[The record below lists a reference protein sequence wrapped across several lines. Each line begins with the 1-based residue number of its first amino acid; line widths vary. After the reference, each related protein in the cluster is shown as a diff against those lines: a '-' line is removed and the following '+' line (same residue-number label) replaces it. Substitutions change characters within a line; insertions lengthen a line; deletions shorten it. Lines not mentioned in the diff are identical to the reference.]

1 MGRRMAAGVSK
12 TPVRC
17 ALAKSPW
24 TSLLLQKRQVARTPH
39 PLCSVPAADPPGH
52 GAAPAARS
60 EPVNHSLW
68 RREQMFSVEMWCIGK
83 VGL

>member
-24 TSLLLQKRQVARTPH
+24 TSLPLQKRQVAGCESQPT
-39 PLCSVPAADPPGH
+39 
-52 GAAPAARS
+52 
-60 EPVNHSLW
+60 
-68 RREQMFSVEMWCIGK
+68 
-83 VGL
+83 